1 MNYISEAPRNTP
13 VVYECDI
20 CVIGG
25 SCTGVF
31 AAVRA
36 ARLGV
41 RVAIIEQMGFFGGV
55 ATAALVNIWHSLKD
69 FNFKEQIIGG
79 LTSEVIERLKKRN
92 GISFVEKNHHVA
104 YYLNTE
110 ELKIELDELVN
121 ENKIRTFFH
130 AKFVSPH
137 MNNDHLDAIIIE
149 DKSGRRCIKASVFI
163 DASGDADL
171 VNRIDQN
178 YTYKAETIQP
188 PTLCARLQ
196 GINKMKEIHPD
207 LNLSKVVFDTKY
219 PEHLKKG
226 FLWGGIVPG
235 SVDTT
240 LIAGT
245 RGHGI
250 DVSDADQLTK
260 GEFQGR
266 EQVRKICDL
275 LRNNFEGG
283 KSISVAALATYIG
296 GRESRHLN
304 SLYQLKG
311 DDVLY
316 GKPFDDAIAY
326 GTYPCDI
333 HSTYGGGI
341 ELRYLDGTS
350 KISENGK
357 SVKGNWREIDGT
369 APAFYQI
376 PFRSLTPKSLPNVLV
391 AGRNLDADAIAFGAV
406 RVMVNCNQMGEA
418 AGVGAYIALTR
429 KIKVQEINCN
439 ELIKELQNGGSL
451 LKTPKTNKEL
461 LSVKL

>member
-1 MNYISEAPRNTP
+1 MRYILESPKHTP
-13 VVYECDI
+13 IVTECDL

-36 ARLGV
+36 ARLGA
-41 RVAIIEQMGFFGGV
+41 RVTIIEQMGFFGGV

-69 FNFKEQIIGG
+69 FKFEEQIIGG
-79 LTSEVIERLKKRN
+79 LTAEVIDRLKKRN
-92 GISFVEKNHHVA
+92 AVEFKEKNHHSA
-104 YYLNTE
+104 YFLNTE
-110 ELKIELDELVN
+110 ELKIELDELVR
-121 ENKIRTFFH
+121 ENKIKTFFH

-137 MNNDHLDAIIIE
+137 MNENHLDAIIIE
-149 DKSGRRCIKASVFI
+149 DKSGRRCIKASIFI

-171 VNRIDQN
+171 VNRIDHN
-178 YTYKAETIQP
+178 FTYKAETIQP

-196 GINKMKEIHPD
+196 GLDKIKEIHPD
-207 LNLSKVVFDTKY
+207 LNLSKVVFDPKY

-226 FLWGGIVPG
+226 FLWGGFVPG

-245 RGHGI
+245 RCHGI
-250 DVSDADQLTK
+250 DISDADQLTL
-260 GEFQGR
+260 GEFEGR

-283 KSISVAALATYIG
+283 KHISVAALATYIG
-296 GRESRHLN
+296 GRESRHLH

-311 DDVLY
+311 DDIMY
-316 GKPFDDAIAY
+316 GKSFEDAIAY

-333 HSTYGGGI
+333 HSTHGGGI
-341 ELRYLDGTS
+341 ELRYLDGTFKKS
-350 KISENGK
+350 QDGK
-357 SVKGNWREIDGT
+357 SEIGKWREIDGS
-369 APAFYQI
+369 APAYYQI

-418 AGVGAYIALTR
+418 AGVGAFLALSQNIPVQQ
-429 KIKVQEINCN
+429 IKSLD
-439 ELIKELQNGGSL
+439 LIKELQKGGSL
-451 LKTPKTNKEL
+451 LKSKSSDKGVL
-461 LSVKL
+461 LLK

>member
-1 MNYISEAPRNTP
+1 MQYILEAPRHTP
-13 VVYECDI
+13 IVEECDI

-36 ARLGV
+36 ARLGA
-41 RVAIIEQMGFFGGV
+41 RVTIIEQMGFFGGV

-69 FNFKEQIIGG
+69 FNFENQIIGG
-79 LTSEVIERLKKRN
+79 LTVEVIERLKKRN
-92 GISFVEKNHHVA
+92 GVEFKDKSHNA
-104 YYLNTE
+104 AFFLNTE
-110 ELKIELDELVN
+110 ELKIELDELVK
-121 ENKIRTFFH
+121 ENKIKTFFH
-130 AKFVSPH
+130 AKFVSPN
-137 MNNDHLDAIIIE
+137 MDNNRLAGIIIE

-178 YTYKAETIQP
+178 FTYKAKNIQP

-196 GINKMKEIHPD
+196 GLDKMKDMHPD
-207 LNLSKVVFDTKY
+207 LNLSKVVFDPKY

-226 FLWGGIVPG
+226 FLWGGLVPG

-245 RGHGI
+245 RCHGI

-260 GEFQGR
+260 GEFEGR

-283 KSISVAALATYIG
+283 KHISIAALATYIG
-296 GRESRHLN
+296 GRESRHIY
-304 SLYQLKG
+304 SQYQLQG
-311 DDVLY
+311 DDILY
-316 GKPFDDAIAY
+316 GKPFFDAIAY

-333 HSTYGGGI
+333 HSTQGGGI
-341 ELRYLDGTS
+341 ELRYLDGTYKKS
-350 KISENGK
+350 QDGK
-357 SVKGNWREIDGT
+357 SNIGKWREIEGET
-369 APAFYQI
+369 PAYYQI

-391 AGRNLDADAIAFGAV
+391 AGRNLDADTIAFGAV

-418 AGVGAYIALTR
+418 AGVGAYLALSQN
-429 KIKVQEINCN
+429 ISVQQINTN

-451 LKTPKTNKEL
+451 LKSPKENNSFSP
-461 LSVKL
+461 LSI